1 MSSQAATRHKATLL
15 FGILLLLFIQTLTLC
30 FDSIYK
36 IALTKLSMGMES
48 LGVLFLLSPLLVLLL
63 PKGTQR
69 KVLWGSIILFLASRA
84 VVPLASAVPGVVVAG
99 LGVGAFLVALC
110 LILSRPFRS
119 LQGDAGVALGLAVM
133 LSIALRAWGATY
145 DFTLGASGAWLG
157 WVLIGIV
164 VWQLWSLRSATD
176 EPWSERDGPLP
187 MNLGN
192 IQHPTSNAQ
201 HPRMAQTRGFG
212 CWMLGS
218 WGDAF
223 GPVLSLFAN
232 LTMVYL
238 VLSSPGVVEAW
249 MGFDNTAGVVLLIA
263 ALGCALI
270 MMLERGRIPF
280 GLTRGLLVMWNLAFS
295 IALVGGILALRVHFP
310 ATPEAPP
317 VIVRP
322 ENLTA
327 RLLLNLMFLLS
338 PVVLF
343 NVQAA
348 CRSLKETVN
357 ARALALPV
365 FLGVALL
372 TLTTTVSIFTNTWGY
387 VGNVSAVF
395 RNQFHLPYAVLAG
408 MMTATLFL
416 PGWRAAFAETERL
429 PRSTALASLAG
440 TLALIAAAGTWHYRP
455 VASKVM
461 PDTNRLT
468 ILTYN
473 LQQGAALN
481 GDRNWENQLALI
493 RAIDADVIG
502 LQESDTP
509 RASNGNVSAAK
520 YFGAKLGYH
529 VCYGPNTVS
538 GTYGTA
544 ILSRFPLH
552 NPRSIF
558 TFSDEDEGGT
568 ALAELDVQG
577 KRIAF
582 LNSHPSGKIPRR
594 CHALELVRQAA
605 AYEYVIAVGDYNSSP
620 QEQAYR
626 IIAGQLKDTWLEKY
640 PDGVGLLHGRL
651 RPRGKASAWHDSSS
665 GQVSDSGETIAMP
678 DRIDHIFVSKPFHV
692 LEDYFLPAPDSQTD
706 HPAHWS
712 VVTFPITV
720 PGTSA
725 VAVAPP
731 GLTTNSVERSAGAE
745 SLAPVPVPEPSEKAV
760 HFYRS
765 GIVWWLVG
773 EGWSWLVPALILLT
787 GFSGWLGRLTKR
799 IGRWEVCATFVFV
812 LLYLL
817 ICYAL
822 SFPLSYFRG
831 FVRLHEYGLSNQTFT
846 RWLDHSIK
854 AMLVNVLIFG
864 TTFAVLRQ
872 LMRWSPRRWWVYCS
886 LFVGAG
892 VFFMAFAYPIWIDPL
907 FNRFGP
913 MKDKQLESDIVAL
926 AQRAGI
932 EGARIYEVDKSA
944 DTKAVNAY
952 VNGLGSTK
960 RIVLWDTIIAK
971 LDRDELRFIM
981 AHEMGHYMLRHML
994 ILCLLSALAFA
1005 GGLWLVDRIGNRII
1019 ARLGNRLGFQNLS
1032 DLGAIPLLL
1041 LFLTVLSFLLAPL
1054 SNLVTRHTEHEADR
1068 FALEITRNNR
1078 ASALAFVK
1086 LQREN
1091 LSVPRPAF
1099 LDKLWRGTHPSLG
1112 DRIDFANT
1120 YHPWITGEAGKYDH
1134 LFKRN

>member
-1 MSSQAATRHKATLL
+1 MSSQAATRHKAMLL

-84 VVPLASAVPGVVVAG
+84 VVPLTNVAQGVVIAG
-99 LGVGAFLVALC
+99 VGVGAFLVALC

-157 WVLIGIV
+157 WVFIGIV
-164 VWQLWSLRSATD
+164 VWQLWCLRSIPD
-176 EPWSERDGPLP
+176 DQVSRGQSPWWE
-187 MNLGN
+187 
-192 IQHPTSNAQ
+192 
-201 HPRMAQTRGFG
+201 
-212 CWMLGS
+212 
-218 WGDAF
+218 AF

-280 GLTRGLLVMWNLAFS
+280 GMTRGLLVMWNLAFS

-322 ENLTA
+322 ENVTA
-327 RLLLNLMFLLS
+327 RLLFDLMFLLS

-348 CRSLKETVN
+348 CRSLKETAN

-408 MMTATLFL
+408 MMTATLFF
-416 PGWRAAFAETERL
+416 PGWRAAFAETERC
-429 PRSTALASLAG
+429 PRGTALAGLAG

-455 VASKVM
+455 VTSKVM

-529 VCYGPNTVS
+529 VCYGPKTVS

-552 NPRSIF
+552 NPRSVF
-558 TFSDEDEGGT
+558 TFSDEDEVGT
-568 ALAELDVQG
+568 AVAELDMQG

-620 QEQAYR
+620 QDQAYR

-665 GQVSDSGETIAMP
+665 GQVSDSGDTIAMP
-678 DRIDHIFVSKPFHV
+678 DRIDHIFVSKPFQV
-692 LEDYFLPAPDSQTD
+692 LEDYFLPAPASQTD

-712 VVTFPITV
+712 VVTFPITA

-725 VAVAPP
+725 VEVAPP
-731 GLTTNSVERSAGAE
+731 GLFGG
-745 SLAPVPVPEPSEKAV
+745 SLALVPVPEPSEKAV

-773 EGWSWLVPALILLT
+773 EGWSWLVPAMILLT

-812 LLYLL
+812 LLYLF

-831 FVRLHEYGLSNQTFT
+831 FVRLHEYGLSNQTFA

-872 LMRWSPRRWWVYCS
+872 LMRSSPRRWWVYCS

-971 LDRDELRFIM
+971 LDPDELRFIM
-981 AHEMGHYMLRHML
+981 AHEMGHYVLRHML

-1041 LFLTVLSFLLAPL
+1041 FFLTALSFLLAPL

-1068 FALEITRNNR
+1068 FALEMTRNNR

-1120 YHPWITGEAGKYDH
+1120 YHPWTTGEAGKYDH

>member
-84 VVPLASAVPGVVVAG
+84 VVPLTNVAQGVVIAG
-99 LGVGAFLVALC
+99 VGVGAFLVALC

-157 WVLIGIV
+157 WVFIGIV
-164 VWQLWSLRSATD
+164 VWQLWCLRSIPD
-176 EPWSERDGPLP
+176 DQVSRGQSPWWE
-187 MNLGN
+187 
-192 IQHPTSNAQ
+192 
-201 HPRMAQTRGFG
+201 
-212 CWMLGS
+212 
-218 WGDAF
+218 AF

-416 PGWRAAFAETERL
+416 PGWRAAFAETERC
-429 PRSTALASLAG
+429 PRGTALAGLAG

-455 VASKVM
+455 VTSKVM

-552 NPRSIF
+552 NPRSVF
-558 TFSDEDEGGT
+558 TFSDEDEVGT
-568 ALAELDVQG
+568 AVAELDMQG

-651 RPRGKASAWHDSSS
+651 RPRGKAPAWHDSSS
-665 GQVSDSGETIAMP
+665 GQVSDSGDTIAMP
-678 DRIDHIFVSKPFHV
+678 DRIDHIFVSKPFQV
-692 LEDYFLPAPDSQTD
+692 LEDYFLPAPASQTD

-712 VVTFPITV
+712 VVTFPITA

-725 VAVAPP
+725 VEVAPP
-731 GLTTNSVERSAGAE
+731 GLFGG

-787 GFSGWLGRLTKR
+787 GFSSWLGRLTKR

-831 FVRLHEYGLSNQTFT
+831 FVRLHDYGLSNQTFA

-892 VFFMAFAYPIWIDPL
+892 VFFMALAYPIWIDPL

-913 MKDKQLESDIVAL
+913 MRDKQLESDIVAL

-981 AHEMGHYMLRHML
+981 AHEMGHYVLRHML

-1005 GGLWLVDRIGNRII
+1005 GGLWLVDRVGNRII

-1086 LQREN
+1086 LQQEN
-1091 LSVPRPAF
+1091 LSVPRPFF

-1120 YHPWITGEAGKYDH
+1120 YHPWITGEAGKCDH